1 MRFRKNS
8 QEENCVTPDIS
19 GVKEKSLKGSG
30 LWLEKSGSFPQCR
43 TSIGES
49 GGKYKESKIT

>member
-8 QEENCVTPDIS
+8 QEENRITPHIS

-30 LWLEKSGSFPQCR
+30 LWLEKSGSF
-43 TSIGES
+43 S
-49 GGKYKESKIT
+49 